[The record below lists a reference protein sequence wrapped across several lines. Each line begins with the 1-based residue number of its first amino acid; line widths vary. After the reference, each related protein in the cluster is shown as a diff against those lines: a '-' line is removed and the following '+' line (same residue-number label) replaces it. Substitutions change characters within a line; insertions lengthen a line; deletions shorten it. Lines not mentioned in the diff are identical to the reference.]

1 MGDTLSELCF
11 SFLKGGNSV
20 LNMAIASTI
29 FSKKKHRIT
38 GIVIRLNPFNEK

>member
-29 FSKKKHRIT
+29 FSKHRIA
-38 GIVIRLNPFNEK
+38 GIAIRLNPFNEK